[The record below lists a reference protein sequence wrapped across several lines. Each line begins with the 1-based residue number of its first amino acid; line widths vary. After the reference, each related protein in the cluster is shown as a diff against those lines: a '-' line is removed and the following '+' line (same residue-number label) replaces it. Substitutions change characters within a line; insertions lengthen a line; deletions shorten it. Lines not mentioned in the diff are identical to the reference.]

1 MSTATRRFTDGAPT
15 LSPLGAPSHWENE
28 PGINLAVQHTARSV
42 CRVGGDVSNS
52 ILSDSALMAALGREM
67 TRAVQRQAVAAGN
80 LANAETPGY
89 RAQEV
94 QFADALDGQLNGQAA
109 VLQPMATH
117 HLHLGGAEGQGVLR
131 EVDGLA
137 ARRDGNT
144 VQMER
149 ELLALSRSGT
159 DFASAQTVLAAK
171 FRLVR
176 YAINEGR

>member
-1 MSTATRRFTDGAPT
+1 VPD
-15 LSPLGAPSHWENE
+15 
-28 PGINLAVQHTARSV
+28 
-42 CRVGGDVSNS
+42 S
-52 ILSDSALMAALGREM
+52 ILNDSSLMAALGREM
-67 TRAVQRQAVAAGN
+67 TRAVQRQSVAAGN

-89 RAQEV
+89 RAKEV
-94 QFADALDGQLNGQAA
+94 QFAEALAGQLEGQGA
-109 VLQPMATH
+109 VLQPLATH
-117 HLHLGGAEGQGVLR
+117 TRHLGGGADGEGVLR
-131 EVDGLA
+131 DVEGLA

-149 ELLALSRSGT
+149 EMLALSRSGT